1 MAETCS
7 WPISLDHCFM
17 RVCLDTALGAPWHLI
32 VRRPA
37 IRHLTSEQLAA
48 AITVAEGVV
57 RAPETLE
64 ALNRQS
70 IGWRKHAAAQTAAQ
84 AMVQAAAKNG

>member
-1 MAETCS
+1 
-7 WPISLDHCFM
+7 M

-48 AITVAEGVV
+48 AITVAEGV
-57 RAPETLE
+57 AHASETLE

-70 IGWRKHAAAQTAAQ
+70 IGWRKHAAAQTAVQ
-84 AMVQAAAKNG
+84 AAVQAAAKNG